1 MFKVYIPDAVYQDII
16 NTEEK
21 KAVASR
27 TYLYK
32 LLKQQPVQRLSAAD
46 SERFKAHPDR
56 VLKNPS
62 ALYILDVT
70 PAEAL
75 SIQRN
80 YGVMCLSSALP
91 SITPLIDVNDIH
103 RPEKEMPLGRGW
115 DTVLDSVEKLPS
127 NALIL
132 IDRYLF
138 SESNAAY
145 GNGFDNVLAI
155 LTELLP
161 QQLDKDTKYHVTV
174 IYAKQKEGKEVYTFQ
189 EVATQLN
196 DLKAMLNRPYDITM
210 ELLRITEGCSI
221 YYDFHDRFI
230 LSNYYCVEASHKLA
244 AFDKDVATA
253 RQTILP
259 MTLFTESSLSGSSTP
274 PLDAITQAATTLA
287 NFSKSLSSLSD
298 HNSYCYAVNGQCMEK
313 CIAIRNRLIK

>member
-1 MFKVYIPDAVYQDII
+1 MLKDGKIWVANNDKGENIFILPKMANRHGLIAGATGTGKTITLKVMAESFSDMGVPLFMADVKGDVAGMMCPGVD
-16 NTEEK
+16 TEDMQK
-21 KAVASR
+21 RIQKFG
-27 TYLYK
+27 L
-32 LLKQQPVQRLSAAD
+32 
-46 SERFKAHPDR
+46 
-56 VLKNPS
+56 
-62 ALYILDVT
+62 
-70 PAEAL
+70 AEAGFEYKGCL
-75 SIQRN
+75 VTLWDIFGQKGIPLRTTVSEIGPLLLGRILELNDLQTSILNIVFKIADDNQ
-80 YGVMCLSSALP
+80 LL
-91 SITPLIDVNDIH
+91 LID
-103 RPEKEMPLGRGW
+103 
-115 DTVLDSVEKLPS
+115 
-127 NALIL
+127 
-132 IDRYLF
+132 
-138 SESNAAY
+138 
-145 GNGFDNVLAI
+145 
-155 LTELLP
+155 
-161 QQLDKDTKYHVTV
+161 TK
-174 IYAKQKEGKEVYTFQ
+174 
-189 EVATQLN
+189 

-287 NFSKSLSSLSD
+287 NFSKSLPSLSD